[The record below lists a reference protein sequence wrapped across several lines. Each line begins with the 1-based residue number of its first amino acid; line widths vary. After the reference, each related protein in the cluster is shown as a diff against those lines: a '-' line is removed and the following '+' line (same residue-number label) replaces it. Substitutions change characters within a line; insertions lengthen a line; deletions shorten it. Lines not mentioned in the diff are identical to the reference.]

1 MQLSGQMTR
10 KLTLLLV
17 CAFEIALILFVAAWS
32 ANAVSPYAKI
42 NLSNGISFELP
53 KNWMVI
59 DQSTKTTLE
68 ASVIA
73 QYPVPVGS
81 SLPFA
86 ANLFDKKKQTIAM
99 VNVRIYPYQTV
110 TQREAKQISSFE
122 LQSYDKE
129 MERQLRNAETV
140 HIVSWFGTKTMSI
153 NNKTFLVTSYKRAST
168 VRQGTFFI
176 VSLYRL
182 LNGKRSFTLTLSYD
196 DKHTSLLKPISGYV
210 ANSLKF

>member
-1 MQLSGQMTR
+1 MTR
-10 KLTLLLV
+10 KLTLFLV
-17 CAFEIALILFVAAWS
+17 CAFEITLILFVAAWS

-73 QYPVPVGS
+73 QYPVPIGS

-99 VNVRIYPYQTV
+99 ANVRIYPYQTV
-110 TQREAKQISSFE
+110 TQREIKQISSFE
-122 LQSYDKE
+122 YETSNKALIQAYVNKMKNEPSRWKYNPS
-129 MERQLRNAETV
+129 NA
-140 HIVSWFGTKTMSI
+140 MSEVI
-153 NNKTFLVTSYKRAST
+153 REIATCE
-168 VRQGTFFI
+168 
-176 VSLYRL
+176 
-182 LNGKRSFTLTLSYD
+182 
-196 DKHTSLLKPISGYV
+196 
-210 ANSLKF
+210 